1 MDVTGANAFWN
12 EYNTPGVGMPA
23 AGGSDLVSFI
33 WAPVGTPDLLY
44 SVGSQFG
51 QRGGS
56 PLDQGATKGVTA
68 VDSTPGA
75 AYSTLSTMLSDGWNL
90 AYDIDSGVKYG
101 APTGLAVS
109 ISLSGPYNQYSL
121 IYNQSEP
128 FELQGAPSI
137 SGAQIEVIV
146 LAWNASSGTNAI
158 LNGSMTDLGWSN
170 PFKDTVGS
178 SESDPN
184 AGEDFTAA
192 GMNQFGV
199 AAAPE
204 PPALALAG
212 AGGLTLYF
220 ARRRKAQFFGRRG

>member
-1 MDVTGANAFWN
+1 MKTKIQIMKNQKPALLVILLATLATRALGDGWVGMDVTGANAFWN

-23 AGGSDLVSFI
+23 AGGSELVSFI

-56 PLDQGATKGVTA
+56 PLDQVATNGVTA

-75 AYSTLSTMLSDGWNL
+75 AYSTLSTMLSDGWNM

-146 LAWNASSGTNAI
+146 LLGTRLPARMPSSMA
-158 LNGSMTDLGWSN
+158 
-170 PFKDTVGS
+170 V
-178 SESDPN
+178 
-184 AGEDFTAA
+184 
-192 GMNQFGV
+192 
-199 AAAPE
+199 
-204 PPALALAG
+204 
-212 AGGLTLYF
+212 
-220 ARRRKAQFFGRRG
+220 